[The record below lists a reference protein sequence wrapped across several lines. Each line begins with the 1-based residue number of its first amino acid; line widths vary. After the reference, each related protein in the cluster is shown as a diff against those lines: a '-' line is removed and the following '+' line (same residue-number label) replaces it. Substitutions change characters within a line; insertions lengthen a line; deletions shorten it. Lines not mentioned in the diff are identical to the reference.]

1 MSAPAPPS
9 AGAFPSPP
17 GGFAPAPPPSTKRN
31 AELILLAGATGI
43 VTVSLFLVEAS
54 QEQSVTWDIAK
65 YGLAYLALFAV
76 AHLAVR
82 RFAPFADPLL
92 LPIAALLNGLGL
104 VLIHRLDLADAQTA
118 AYNSWPIPSS
128 DANQQILWTGLGMII
143 FITLLVVLRDYRTP
157 ARYSYTLGLIGLV
170 ALAIPALLPGAY
182 SETNGSKIW
191 IRLPGLSVQPGEFAK
206 ILLII
211 FFASVLVA
219 KRDLFTAAG
228 RHFLG
233 MEFPRAR
240 DLGPILVVWIVCIGV
255 LVFEKD
261 LGTSLL
267 IFSTVLVML
276 YIATERV
283 GWLVI
288 GGGLLIIGF
297 FFAYQAF
304 SHVRVRTQTWLHPFA
319 DYNNTGYQ
327 ISQSLFGLATGGLAG
342 TGLGSGRP
350 SQVPFAKTDFIIT
363 TIGEELGLFG
373 LAAVLLL
380 FLVFVVRGLRTAL
393 AVRDSFGKLLAA
405 GLSFTIAIQLFVVV
419 GGVTKL
425 IPLTGLTT
433 PFMSYGGSSL
443 LANYALLALLI
454 KVSDAARAPAPVR
467 KKDPVAP
474 IADATTELLR
484 KPEARP
490 QE

>member
-31 AELILLAGATGI
+31 AELVLLAGATGI

-118 AYNSWPIPSS
+118 AYNSWPIPSP

-143 FITLLVVLRDYRTP
+143 FIAILVVLSDYRTL
-157 ARYSYTLGLIGLV
+157 AKYGYTLGLAGLV

-288 GGGLLIIGF
+288 GGALLTIGF

-474 IADATTELLR
+474 ISDATTELLR

>member
-118 AYNSWPIPSS
+118 AYNSWPIPSP
-128 DANQQILWTGLGMII
+128 DTNQQILWTGLGMII
-143 FITLLVVLRDYRTP
+143 FIGILVVLSDYRTL
-157 ARYSYTLGLIGLV
+157 AKYSYTLGLVGLV

-283 GWLVI
+283 GWLII
-288 GGGLLIIGF
+288 GGALLIIGF